1 MKVTRDI
8 HDIVGGLLMAAAGLF
23 FALYGG
29 QYDMGTSARMGPGYF
44 PVVLG
49 WTLTVLGILVAL
61 PAWWRQG
68 SAIVVQWGN
77 LFWCVAAIALFAIS
91 LYPLGVVVASFLAA
105 LISLVPSAEMG
116 LRTRLTVCATVA
128 LLTTLIFP
136 IGLQMVLPIWPWS
149 L

>member
-8 HDIVGGLLMAAAGLF
+8 HDIVGGLLMSAVGLF

-49 WTLTVLGILVAL
+49 WTLVVLGILVAL
-61 PAWWRQG
+61 PAWWRKG

-77 LFWCVAAIALFAIS
+77 LFWCVAAIVLFGVC
-91 LYPLGVVVASFLAA
+91 LYPVGVVVASFLAA
-105 LISLVPSAEMG
+105 LIALVPSAMK
-116 LRTRLTVCATVA
+116 LRTRLSVCVA
-128 LLTTLIFP
+128 VAVLTTLIFP
-136 IGLQMVLPIWPWS
+136 VGLQMVLPIWPWS